1 MKAGLLLINCLDA
14 HSEKLTESS
23 YLSGNTLVNTEFVKE
38 KAETIYLF
46 IPTVLWNAVIACL
59 NPKFKSRSHVEIR
72 WSSYATFCVAG
83 GNRNYAVNKLRTAS
97 ST

>member
-46 IPTVLWNAVIACL
+46 IPTVL
-59 NPKFKSRSHVEIR
+59 
-72 WSSYATFCVAG
+72 
-83 GNRNYAVNKLRTAS
+83 
-97 ST
+97 